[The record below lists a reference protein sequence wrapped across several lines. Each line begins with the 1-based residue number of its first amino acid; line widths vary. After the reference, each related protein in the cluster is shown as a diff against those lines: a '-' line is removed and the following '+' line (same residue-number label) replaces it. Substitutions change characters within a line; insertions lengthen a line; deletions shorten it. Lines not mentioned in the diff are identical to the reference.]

1 MMTSVMMGAYP
12 DIYKA
17 GAVDSGVAYGCFA
30 GNNLWNSQCAQ
41 GDLIQ
46 SGQAWVSF
54 GATFCLGE
62 VLIDFPRVTSF
73 VPAILD
79 TLALVR
85 ASRYG
90 MEQLIRPW

>member
-90 MEQLIRPW
+90 MEPRIRHW